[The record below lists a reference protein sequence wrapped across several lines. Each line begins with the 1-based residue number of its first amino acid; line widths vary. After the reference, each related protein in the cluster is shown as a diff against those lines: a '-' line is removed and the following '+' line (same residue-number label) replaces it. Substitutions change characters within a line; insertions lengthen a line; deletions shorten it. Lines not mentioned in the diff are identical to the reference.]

1 MQHYSDDT
9 EKAGEFTRL
18 ALPLMSKFKIPTD
31 PVNYAVWYEYVSGQN
46 KDLKQAIDDILG
58 QYAAVPLEM
67 CEDLYRRFLAPTDS
81 TELEQIRESLRRVLA
96 ELLQHILDAGGE
108 TSRYKEILQ
117 QYSGRAIQGAGR
129 DKIREVVTHLLKETG
144 TMQQSGVVL
153 EKNLQAGA
161 QAVEQ
166 LRKDLERV
174 REEATSDA
182 LTGLGNRRAFDL
194 EFSRAIGHAEDANAD
209 LCFLFIDIDYFKRY
223 NDLHGRMVGDE
234 ILRFVAR
241 NIKQCVRGR
250 DFSCRFD
257 SDEFVVLLS
266 GTGLFGAMSVATN
279 IQTAVSS
286 QSLRRRS
293 TKDHIGAV
301 TLSIGVANFHKGE
314 SGEEFLKRAAQA
326 LLRAKS
332 TGRNRIVSD

>member
-1 MQHYSDDT
+1 VQSYSEDT
-9 EKAGEFTRL
+9 EKAAEFTRL

-31 PVNYAVWYEYVSGQN
+31 PLNYAVWYEYVSGHN
-46 KDLKQAIDDILG
+46 SNLKQAIDDILG
-58 QYAAVPLEM
+58 QNATVPLEM
-67 CEDLYRRFLAPTDS
+67 CEDLYKRYLAPTDS
-81 TELEQIRESLRRVLA
+81 AELEQIRESLRRMLA
-96 ELLQHILDAGGE
+96 ELVQHVLDAGGE

-117 QYSGRAIQGAGR
+117 QYSGRAIQGASR
-129 DKIREVVTHLLKETG
+129 DKIREMVTNLLKETQ
-144 TMQQSGVVL
+144 TMEKTGAAL

-194 EFSRAIGHAEDANAD
+194 ELERAVAHAEEANAE

-223 NDLHGRMVGDE
+223 NDMHGRMVGDE

-250 DFSCRFD
+250 DFISRFD
-257 SDEFVVLLS
+257 SDEFIVLLP

-279 IQTAVSS
+279 IQASVSS

-301 TLSIGVANFHKGE
+301 TLSIGVTNLHKGE
-314 SGEEFLKRAAQA
+314 STEEYLKRAAQA

-332 TGRNRIVSD
+332 TGRNRIVSE

>member
-9 EKAGEFTRL
+9 EKAGEYTRL

-46 KDLKQAIDDILG
+46 SALKQAIDDILG
-58 QYAAVPLEM
+58 QQAAVPLEM
-67 CEDLYRRFLAPTDS
+67 CEDLYRRFLAPTDA
-81 TELEQIRESLRRVLA
+81 TELEQIRESLRGVLA

-108 TSRYKEILQ
+108 TERYKGILQ
-117 QYSGRAIQGAGR
+117 QYAGRSIQGASR
-129 DKIREVVTHLLKETG
+129 DKIREVITTLLKETEV
-144 TMQQSGVVL
+144 MAQSGAVL
-153 EKNLQAGA
+153 EKNLQVGA

-194 EFSRAIGHAEDANAD
+194 ELERAVAHAEEANAD
-209 LCFLFIDIDYFKRY
+209 LCFLFIDVDYFKRY
-223 NDLHGRMVGDE
+223 NDMHGRMVGDE

-250 DFSCRFD
+250 DFSCRYD
-257 SDEFVVLLS
+257 SDEFIVLLP

-279 IQTAVSS
+279 IQTAASA

-293 TKDHIGAV
+293 TKDPIGAI
-301 TLSIGVANFHKGE
+301 TLSIGVTNFHKGE
-314 SGEEFLKRAAQA
+314 NAEEFIKRAAQA

>member
-194 EFSRAIGHAEDANAD
+194 EFSRAIRHAEDANAD

>member
-1 MQHYSDDT
+1 MQNYSDDT
-9 EKAGEFTRL
+9 EKAAEFTRL

-46 KDLKQAIDDILG
+46 SGLKQAIDDILG
-58 QYAAVPLEM
+58 QHATVPLEM

-81 TELEQIRESLRRVLA
+81 TELEQIRESLRRMLA

-129 DKIREVVTHLLKETG
+129 DKIREIVANLLKETQ
-144 TMQQSGVVL
+144 TMEQSGAVL
-153 EKNLQAGA
+153 EKKLEVGA
-161 QAVEQ
+161 QEIEQ

-194 EFSRAIGHAEDANAD
+194 ELERAVAHAEEANAD

-234 ILRFVAR
+234 ILRFVSR

-250 DFSCRFD
+250 DFTCRFD
-257 SDEFVVLLS
+257 SDEFIVLLP

-301 TLSIGVANFHKGE
+301 TLSIGVTNFHKGE
-314 SGEEFLKRAAQA
+314 SNEEFLKRAAQA

>member
-1 MQHYSDDT
+1 VQNYSEDT
-9 EKAGEFTRL
+9 EKAAEFTRL

-31 PVNYAVWYEYVSGQN
+31 PLNYAVWYEYVSGQN
-46 KDLKQAIDDILG
+46 SGLKQAIDDILG
-58 QYAAVPLEM
+58 QNATVPLEM

-81 TELEQIRESLRRVLA
+81 AELEQIRESLRRMLA
-96 ELLQHILDAGGE
+96 ELIKHILDAGGE
-108 TSRYKEILQ
+108 TSRYKQILQ

-129 DKIREVVTHLLKETG
+129 DRISEIVTSLLKETQAMEKTG
-144 TMQQSGVVL
+144 GVL
-153 EKNLQAGA
+153 EKNLQVGA

-166 LRKDLERV
+166 LRRDLERV
-174 REEATSDA
+174 REEATGDA

-194 EFSRAIGHAEDANAD
+194 ELERTVAHAEEANAD

-223 NDLHGRMVGDE
+223 NDMHGRMVGDE
-234 ILRFVAR
+234 ILRFVSR

-250 DFSCRFD
+250 DFTFRFD
-257 SDEFVVLLS
+257 SDEFIVLLP

-279 IQTAVSS
+279 IQAAVSS

-301 TLSIGVANFHKGE
+301 TLSIGVTNFHKGE
-314 SGEEFLKRAAQA
+314 STEEFLKRAAQA

>member
-1 MQHYSDDT
+1 MHHYSDDT
-9 EKAGEFTRL
+9 EKAAEYTRL

-46 KDLKQAIDDILG
+46 SGLKQAIEDILG
-58 QYAAVPLEM
+58 QNATVPLEM
-67 CEDLYRRFLAPTDS
+67 CEDLYKRFLAPTDS
-81 TELEQIRESLRRVLA
+81 TELEQIRESLRGVLA

-108 TSRYKEILQ
+108 TSRYKGILQ
-117 QYSGRAIQGAGR
+117 QYAGRSIQGAGR
-129 DKIREVVTHLLKETG
+129 DKIREIVTNLLKETE
-144 TMQQSGVVL
+144 TMVQTGSAL
-153 EKNLQAGA
+153 EKNLESGA

-182 LTGLGNRRAFDL
+182 LTGLGNRHAFDL
-194 EFSRAIGHAEDANAD
+194 ELARAVTHAEEANAE
-209 LCFLFIDIDYFKRY
+209 LSFLFIDVDYFKRY

-234 ILRFVAR
+234 ILRFVSR

-257 SDEFVVLLS
+257 SDEFIVLLP

-293 TKDHIGAV
+293 TKDPIGAI
-301 TLSIGVANFHKGE
+301 TLSIGVTHFHKGE
-314 SGEEFLKRAAQA
+314 SPEEFSQRAAQA

-332 TGRNRIVSD
+332 AGRNRIVSD

>member
-1 MQHYSDDT
+1 MQNYSEDT
-9 EKAGEFTRL
+9 EKAAEFTRL

-31 PVNYAVWYEYVSGQN
+31 PLNYAVWYEYVSGHN
-46 KDLKQAIDDILG
+46 SILKQAIDDILG
-58 QYAAVPLEM
+58 QYATVSLEM
-67 CEDLYRRFLAPTDS
+67 CEDLYKRFLAPTDS

-117 QYSGRAIQGAGR
+117 QYSGRSIQGASR
-129 DKIREVVTHLLKETG
+129 DRIREIVVNLLKETQ
-144 TMQQSGVVL
+144 TMEQSGAVL

-166 LRKDLERV
+166 LRKDLERA

-194 EFSRAIGHAEDANAD
+194 ELERAVAHAEESNAD

-234 ILRFVAR
+234 ILRFVSR

-257 SDEFVVLLS
+257 SDEFIVLLP

-301 TLSIGVANFHKGE
+301 TLSIGVTNFHKGE
-314 SGEEFLKRAAQA
+314 STEDFLKRAAQA

>member
-1 MQHYSDDT
+1 VQNYSDDT
-9 EKAGEFTRL
+9 EKAGEYTRL

-31 PVNYAVWYEYVSGQN
+31 PLNYAVWYEYVSGHN
-46 KDLKQAIDDILG
+46 KKLKQAIDDILG
-58 QYAAVPLEM
+58 QSATVSLEM

-81 TELEQIRESLRRVLA
+81 TELEQIRESLRHVLA
-96 ELLQHILDAGGE
+96 ELVQHILDAGGD

-129 DKIREVVTHLLKETG
+129 DKIREIVANLLKETQAMEK
-144 TMQQSGVVL
+144 TGVAL
-153 EKNLQAGA
+153 EKNLQVGA
-161 QAVEQ
+161 QVVEQ

-182 LTGLGNRRAFDL
+182 LTGLANRRAFDL
-194 EFSRAIGHAEDANAD
+194 ELERAVAHAEEANAD

-223 NDLHGRMVGDE
+223 NDMHGRMVGDE
-234 ILRFVAR
+234 ILRFASR

-250 DFSCRFD
+250 DFVCRFD
-257 SDEFVVLLS
+257 SDEFIVLLP
-266 GTGLFGAMSVATN
+266 GTGLFGAMAVATN

-301 TLSIGVANFHKGE
+301 TLSIGVTNFHKGE
-314 SGEEFLKRAAQA
+314 NTEVFLKRAAQA

>member
-1 MQHYSDDT
+1 MHNYNEDI
-9 EKAGEFTRL
+9 EKAAEFTRL

-31 PVNYAVWYEYVSGQN
+31 PVNYTVWYEYVSGLN
-46 KDLKQAIDDILG
+46 SSLKQAIDDILA
-58 QYAAVPLEM
+58 QNSAIPLEM
-67 CEDLYRRFLAPTDS
+67 CEDLYRRFIAPTES
-81 TELEQIRESLRRVLA
+81 GELEQIRESLRRVLA

-108 TSRYKEILQ
+108 TTRYKEILQ
-117 QYSGRAIQGAGR
+117 QYSGRSIQGASR
-129 DKIREVVTHLLKETG
+129 DKIREIVASLLKETG
-144 TMQQSGVVL
+144 AMEQSGAAL

-194 EFSRAIGHAEDANAD
+194 ELSRAVAHAEEANAD

-223 NDLHGRMVGDE
+223 NDMHGRMVGDE
-234 ILRFVAR
+234 ILRFVSR
-241 NIKQCVRGR
+241 NIRQCVRGR
-250 DFSCRFD
+250 DFCGRFD
-257 SDEFVVLLS
+257 SDEFVVLLP

-279 IQTAVSS
+279 IQASVSS

-293 TKDHIGAV
+293 NKDHIGAV
-301 TLSIGVANFHKGE
+301 TLSIGVTNFHKGE
-314 SGEEFLKRAAQA
+314 VPEEFLKRAAQA